1 MTKSLSPLEET
12 KGRYACLLF
21 DSTMKTVLGTV
32 SNEDLFIGML
42 ELLIPGKHIAS
53 IEMLN
58 KEYHGLAQSE
68 KRVIFDLL
76 CKDKDTGE
84 EFLVEVQNA
93 PEKSYRDRMLYYS
106 YFPIREQMVSK
117 IRRFLEDPTLK
128 KKMDYSVKPVY
139 VVSILNFD
147 FRHESDEALEDGY
160 ISRYGLRNDRN
171 GEVLT
176 QALNFVFLELDRL
189 KLAKDEY
196 DKCRSRLER
205 FVFSFKYMHTFEEFP
220 SIFMEDPMLRRLSQ
234 AAELA
239 NLPLEKMQQ
248 YEADMRTEID
258 KWAELAY
265 AEEKGLAEGRA
276 EGRAEGLAETARAML
291 ADGMDPV
298 LVTKY
303 TGLSAEELEALK

>member
-1 MTKSLSPLEET
+1 MTKPLSPLEEM

-32 SNEDLFIGML
+32 QNEDLFIEIL

-53 IEMLN
+53 VEMLN
-58 KEYHGLAQSE
+58 KEYHGLAQNE

-76 CKDKDTGE
+76 CKDRDTGE

-93 PEKSYRDRMLYYS
+93 PE
-106 YFPIREQMVSK
+106 
-117 IRRFLEDPTLK
+117 
-128 KKMDYSVKPVY
+128 
-139 VVSILNFD
+139 
-147 FRHESDEALEDGY
+147 DGY
-160 ISRYGLRNDRN
+160 ISRYGLLNDRN
-171 GEVLT
+171 GEALT
-176 QALNFVFLELDRL
+176 QSLNFVFLELDRL

-196 DKCRSRLER
+196 DKCRTRLER

-220 SIFMEDPMLRRLSQ
+220 PSFMDDPLLRRLSQ

-239 NLPLEKMQQ
+239 SLPLEKMQQ

-258 KWAELAY
+258 QWAQLAY

-276 EGRAEGLAETARAML
+276 EGREEIVRAL
-291 ADGMDPV
+291 LNHGMTPAQISE
-298 LVTKY
+298 Y
-303 TGLSAEELEALK
+303 TGLSAEDLAALK